1 MNTELNNTNTSDAR
15 KEINSK
21 LIQYFNEALSAE
33 NAAVERIKSRIEE
46 CPIPEAKQKLQHHL
60 EETVNQQNRL
70 KSIIEKRGGSPTDS
84 KAHLP
89 ELSPPTI
96 MMMSKAAKDTMKSL
110 TGDADNPLPDEM
122 ELTRMKNDA
131 IIEHG
136 EIVAY
141 TALIELAKKAGAQ
154 DDAITSLEQNLN
166 EEKEM
171 ASWLMN
177 NTPSMVDQMW
187 PKIEA
192 AITAGKNH

>member
-1 MNTELNNTNTSDAR
+1 MSTKHNNTNTSDAQ

-21 LIQYFNEALSAE
+21 LLEYFNEALSAE
-33 NAAVERIKSRIEE
+33 NAAVDRIRSRIEE

-60 EETVNQQNRL
+60 EETINQQNRL
-70 KSIIEKRGGSPTDS
+70 KSIIEKRGGTPTDS

-89 ELSPPTI
+89 ELSPPTT
-96 MMMSKAAKDTMKSL
+96 MMMSKATKDTMKSL
-110 TGDADNPLPDEM
+110 TGGADNNPLPDEM
-122 ELTRMKNDA
+122 ELTRIKNDA

-141 TALIELAKKAGAQ
+141 TALIQLTKKAGAQ
-154 DDAITSLEQNLN
+154 DAVTSLEQNLS

-171 ASWLMN
+171 ASWLMS
-177 NTPSMVDQMW
+177 NTPSMIDQMW

-192 AITAGKNH
+192 AITGGRNK

>member
-1 MNTELNNTNTSDAR
+1 MTTELNNRNKSEAR
-15 KEINSK
+15 KEIDSK

-33 NAAVERIKSRIEE
+33 NAAVDRIRSRIDE
-46 CPIPEAKQKLQHHL
+46 CPIPEAKQKLQRHL
-60 EETVNQQNRL
+60 EETINQQNRL
-70 KSIIEKRGGSPTDS
+70 RSIIEKRGGSPTDS

-89 ELSPPTI
+89 ELSPPAT

-110 TGDADNPLPDEM
+110 TGDADNPLQDEI

-154 DDAITSLEQNLN
+154 DAITSLEQNLN

-192 AITAGKNH
+192 AITAGKNR

>member
-1 MNTELNNTNTSDAR
+1 MTAELNNTNTSDAN

-33 NAAVERIKSRIEE
+33 NAAVDRIKSRIEE

-60 EETVNQQNRL
+60 EETKNQQNRL

-89 ELSPPTI
+89 ELSPPTT

-110 TGDADNPLPDEM
+110 TGDADNPLQDEI
-122 ELTRMKNDA
+122 ELTRIKNDA

-141 TALIELAKKAGAQ
+141 TALIQLAKKAGAQ
-154 DDAITSLEQNLN
+154 DAITSLEQNLN

-187 PKIEA
+187 PKIEE
-192 AITAGKNH
+192 AITAGKNR

>member
-1 MNTELNNTNTSDAR
+1 MSTELNNTNTSDAR
-15 KEINSK
+15 NEITSK
-21 LIQYFNEALSAE
+21 LLQYFNEALSAE
-33 NAAVERIKSRIEE
+33 NAAVDRIKSRIEE
-46 CPIPEAKQKLQHHL
+46 CPIPEAKQKLKHHL

-70 KSIIEKRGGSPTDS
+70 KDIIQKRGGTPTDS

-89 ELSPPTI
+89 ELSPPTT

-110 TGDADNPLPDEM
+110 TGDADNPLQDEM

-141 TALIELAKKAGAQ
+141 TALIQLAKKAGAQ
-154 DDAITSLEQNLN
+154 DAIPSLEQNLS

-177 NTPSMVDQMW
+177 NTPSMINQMW
-187 PKIEA
+187 PKIES
-192 AITAGKNH
+192 AITGGKSH

>member
-1 MNTELNNTNTSDAR
+1 MTAELNNTNTSDAN

-33 NAAVERIKSRIEE
+33 NAAVDRIKSRIEE

-60 EETVNQQNRL
+60 EETKNQQNRL
-70 KSIIEKRGGSPTDS
+70 RSIIEKRGGSPTDS

-89 ELSPPTI
+89 ELSPPTT

-110 TGDADNPLPDEM
+110 TGDADNPLQDEI
-122 ELTRMKNDA
+122 ELTRIKNDA

-141 TALIELAKKAGAQ
+141 TALIQLAKKAGAQ
-154 DDAITSLEQNLN
+154 DAITSLEQNLN

-187 PKIEA
+187 PKIEE
-192 AITAGKNH
+192 AITAGKNR

>member
-1 MNTELNNTNTSDAR
+1 MASELNDTAKSDTR
-15 KEINSK
+15 KEIDSK

-33 NAAVERIKSRIEE
+33 NAAVDRIKSRIEE

-60 EETVNQQNRL
+60 EETINQQNRL
-70 KSIIEKRGGSPTDS
+70 RSIIEKRGGSPTDS

-89 ELSPPTI
+89 ELSPPTT

-110 TGDADNPLPDEM
+110 TGDADNPLQDEM

-141 TALIELAKKAGAQ
+141 TALIQLAKKAGAQ
-154 DDAITSLEQNLN
+154 DAITSLEQNLN

-171 ASWLMN
+171 ASWFMN
-177 NTPSMVDQMW
+177 NTPSMVDQIW

-192 AITAGKNH
+192 AITAGKNR